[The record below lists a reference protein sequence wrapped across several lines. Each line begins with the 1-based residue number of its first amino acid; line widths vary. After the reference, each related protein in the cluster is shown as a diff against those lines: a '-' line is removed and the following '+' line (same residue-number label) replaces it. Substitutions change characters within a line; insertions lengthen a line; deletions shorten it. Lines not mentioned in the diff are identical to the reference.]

1 MKDVYKIKEVQ
12 LGVIIFLI
20 VFFSLLLSNVPVNL
34 SLTHGLII
42 TISSIFLGIG
52 LINLLIIIRVPNVNN
67 ISILYKNNEYFFK
80 IYKQLYFYI
89 YFFIL
94 TIIVSLFAEMLGGT
108 NRGQNILAVSTFA
121 TSIYC
126 LILSISCSYR
136 FITSMNEYEKNK
148 YEKYIMEDF

>member
-42 TISSIFLGIG
+42 TISAIFLVIG
-52 LINLLIIIRVPNVNN
+52 LINLLIITRVPNVNN

-108 NRGQNILAVSTFA
+108 NRGQNILTVSTFA
-121 TSIYC
+121 TSIYGI
-126 LILSISCSYR
+126 ILSISCSYR
-136 FITSMNEYEKNK
+136 FITYMNEYEKKSYKK
-148 YEKYIMEDF
+148 YVMKDF

>member
-52 LINLLIIIRVPNVNN
+52 LINLLIITRVPNVNN

>member
-20 VFFSLLLSNVPVNL
+20 IFFSLLLSNVPVNL

-52 LINLLIIIRVPNVNN
+52 LINLLIITRVPNVNN

-148 YEKYIMEDF
+148 YEKYVMEDF

>member
-20 VFFSLLLSNVPVNL
+20 VFFSLLLSNIPVNL

-52 LINLLIIIRVPNVNN
+52 LINLLTITRVPNVNN

-136 FITSMNEYEKNK
+136 FITSMNEYEKKNYKK
-148 YEKYIMEDF
+148 YVMEDF

>member
-52 LINLLIIIRVPNVNN
+52 LINLLIITRVPNVNN

-136 FITSMNEYEKNK
+136 FTTSMNEYEKNK